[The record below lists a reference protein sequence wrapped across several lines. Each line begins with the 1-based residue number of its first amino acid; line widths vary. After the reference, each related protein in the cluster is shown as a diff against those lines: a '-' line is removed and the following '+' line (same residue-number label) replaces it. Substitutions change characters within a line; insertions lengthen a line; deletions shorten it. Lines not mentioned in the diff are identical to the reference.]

1 MGMSERERLLVLI
14 VGAILSLGVTA
25 IISFLAVTVTDTSE
39 RSILFGA
46 LIGTG
51 AFGGGALFGLLGHR
65 TGTGSGG
72 PTTNIEAP
80 STVNVRGGEEPPE
93 VRRDDA

>member
-1 MGMSERERLLVLI
+1 MSERERLLVLV
-14 VGAILSLGVTA
+14 VGALLSLGVT
-25 IISFLAVTVTDTSE
+25 IVISYLAVTVTDTSE

-65 TGTGSGG
+65 TGTGAG
-72 PTTNIEAP
+72 PTTNVNAP
-80 STVNVRGGEEPPE
+80 STVNASNVDPQPE
-93 VRRDDA
+93 GRD

>member
-1 MGMSERERLLVLI
+1 MSERERLLVLI

-72 PTTNIEAP
+72 PTVNVEAP
-80 STVNVRGGEEPPE
+80 STVNANADTPPE